1 MTGRLESDLVVAG
14 NGPTW
19 PVGGWLLGRLVLE
32 VHDHHVV
39 VVVDLDIVESLTE
52 E

>member
-1 MTGRLESDLVVAG
+1 MTGCLESDVVVG

-32 VHDHHVV
+32 VHDQHVV
-39 VVVDLDIVESLTE
+39 VVVALDVVETLTE